1 MKSFLLFIFVFLTA
15 AVSNAQI
22 GIGTTSPS
30 AQLDITATN
39 ATTPTNTDGIL
50 IPRVT
55 AFPVTNPT
63 SSQNGMLI
71 FLTTVSGSN
80 QPGFYYWNNA
90 TTAWLGVGST
100 LTNNWGI
107 VGNASTS
114 SSSNFIGTTDDTDIV
129 FKRNNVIAGFI
140 GNPNISSGNKNTS
153 FGSNSLINV
162 TPITPVP
169 ATNPDG
175 KRNVAVGTN
184 NLVAN
189 TTGAR
194 NIAIGDQ
201 AMVLNSSGTDN
212 IAIGAGALYS
222 NTLSVSNVA
231 IGVN

>member
-50 IPRVT
+50 IPRVA
-55 AFPVTNPT
+55 AFPLTNPT